1 MLTVKIIENNTMYSV
16 DFFLTEL
23 HSIEFISTSLVSSI
37 ISVHS
42 LAELHSIEFISTS
55 LVSSIISE
63 YSLAELRSSNL
74 PANPFLHSQFYSNT
88 H

>member
-16 DFFLTEL
+16 DFFLT
-23 HSIEFISTSLVSSI
+23 
-37 ISVHS
+37 
-42 LAELHSIEFISTS
+42 ELHSIEFISTS